1 MGGVSRLGV
10 SRASAI
16 AALIAAAVVPI
27 AGTGPGSAARA
38 SRAGSI
44 AGVATTKEQARPP
57 IRASID
63 TATCG
68 ETLPDESIAVDSAGR
83 LGGVVVSIAGVRQP
97 APAEVNIINEKCRF
111 VPRIATLRPGGTVKT
126 TSHDP
131 MIHTMHA
138 AADGRALF
146 NVSLPLPNLTVSRPI
161 SRAGV
166 VTLSCSTHTWMR
178 GYLYVTDSLTVVS
191 AADGS
196 FKLDGVPPGTH
207 TLQVWHEALKLA
219 VPATVVV
226 KDGETA
232 TVQLS
237 LVGAPVTRRPV
248 RISMSALS
256 ASGNGNVV
264 SSSRP
269 TQRMS

>member
-1 MGGVSRLGV
+1 M
-10 SRASAI
+10 
-16 AALIAAAVVPI
+16 
-27 AGTGPGSAARA
+27 T
-38 SRAGSI
+38 
-44 AGVATTKEQARPP
+44 
-57 IRASID
+57 
-63 TATCG
+63 
-68 ETLPDESIAVDSAGR
+68 
-83 LGGVVVSIAGVRQP
+83 
-97 APAEVNIINEKCRF
+97 IINEKCRF

-166 VTLSCSTHTWMR
+166 VTMSCSTHTWMR
-178 GYLYVTDSLTVVS
+178 GYLHVTDV
-191 AADGS
+191 ADGRECGADGS

-237 LVGAPVTRRPV
+237 LVGGR
-248 RISMSALS
+248 
-256 ASGNGNVV
+256 
-264 SSSRP
+264 
-269 TQRMS
+269 